1 MNNEP
6 KTLEETNN
14 CWKQE
19 GIWGNGS
26 CAKLKQVIN
35 CRNCKIYSTAGQN
48 LLEGKPPAGYVEEW
62 TKILADEKI
71 IKNQKIKNIS
81 VVIFRCGTECLA
93 LSTKVFKEITQM
105 SIIHSLPHKSN
116 TALLG
121 LVNIRGEIQ
130 LCVSF
135 HGLLDLNKDN
145 AILKNKNLN
154 TFKRMIVIEKKG
166 EKWVFPVDEIYG
178 IYHFN
183 QEAIGNVPVTV
194 SKTAA
199 NFTKGLVIWQK
210 ERVGFLDEELL
221 FATLKKIAL

>member
-1 MNNEP
+1 MNNEFE
-6 KTLEETNN
+6 TFEETNN

-26 CAKLKQVIN
+26 CVELKQVIN
-35 CRNCKIYSTAGQN
+35 CRNCKIYSAAGRN
-48 LLEGKPPAGYVEEW
+48 LLERKPPVGYVEEW
-62 TKILADEKI
+62 TKILAEEKI
-71 IKNQKIKNIS
+71 IRNQKNIS

-105 SIIHSLPHKSN
+105 RIMHSLPHKSN
-116 TALLG
+116 TTLLG
-121 LVNIRGEIQ
+121 MVNIRGEIQ

-135 HGLLDLNKDN
+135 HGLLDLKKDN
-145 AILKNKNLN
+145 AILKNKNFN
-154 TFKRMIVIEKKG
+154 TFKRMVVIEKEGK
-166 EKWVFPVDEIYG
+166 KWVFPVDEIYG

-199 NFTKGLVIWQK
+199 NFTKGIVNWQEK
-210 ERVGFLDEELL
+210 RVGFLDEELL
-221 FATLKKIAL
+221 FATLKKVAL